1 MTRVT
6 IKTPAIRGI
15 ISIFAK
21 NGDRGKYLALGR
33 SYKEMEFSAQTLGE
47 AIDTFLVNIGS
58 LERSDESVAKGKA
71 RAIKT
76 AATRLVKDNSATGSA
91 RSYQHKEQ
99 SAKPVVPIT
108 K

>member
-6 IKTPAIRGI
+6 IKTPALRGI
-15 ISIFAK
+15 ISIYAK
-21 NGDRGKYLALGR
+21 DGDRGKYLAVGS
-33 SYKEMEFSAQTLGE
+33 SYKEMEFQAQTLGA
-47 AIDTFLVNIGS
+47 AIDTFLVNLGS

-76 AATRLVKDNSATGSA
+76 AATRLVKDQSTTGSA
-91 RSYQHKEQ
+91 RSHQTKEQ
-99 SAKPVVPIT
+99 SAKPVVSMT